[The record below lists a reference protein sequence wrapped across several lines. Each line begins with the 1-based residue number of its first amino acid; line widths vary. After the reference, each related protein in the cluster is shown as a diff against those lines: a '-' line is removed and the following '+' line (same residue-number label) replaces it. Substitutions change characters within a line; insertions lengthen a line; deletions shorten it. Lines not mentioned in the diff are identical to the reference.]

1 MSVLYILC
9 VCVCVCVL
17 LLHTIDNICT
27 DTILNHNN
35 VYYIGITDIN
45 KHFNTKYEIC
55 HSRFPFGRLVGP
67 NIMCALALAPELLYG
82 VGRARVRREQE
93 PGQNVTAV
101 ATHLHRRP
109 RAVTHHLRRQ
119 KVCVSAMDIPDPDP
133 DPNPNP

>member
-1 MSVLYILC
+1 MSVIIIVLVKSVLHVCTVYLVC

-35 VYYIGITDIN
+35 VYCIGITDIN

-109 RAVTHHLRRQ
+109 SAVTQNLWRQ
-119 KVCVSAMDIPDPDP
+119 R
-133 DPNPNP
+133 